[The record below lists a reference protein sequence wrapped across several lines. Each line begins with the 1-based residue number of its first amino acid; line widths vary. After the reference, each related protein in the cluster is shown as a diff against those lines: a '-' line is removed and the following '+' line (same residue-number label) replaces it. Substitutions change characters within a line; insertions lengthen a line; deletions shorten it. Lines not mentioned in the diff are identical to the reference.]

1 MVIKRMLTVA
11 EATQF
16 LIVPKRVVLAMDW
29 RPGLSKRDVQWSKWD
44 AALLVDGSVPEGTR
58 VVLQW
63 RPSLGSAPCKMN
75 LSLLYREQR
84 VYGID
89 FDDSGRHTNKIGKGR
104 PFYRKM
110 IDTPAHEHTW
120 SEEGYGYAEPL
131 DPSPDSAAELF
142 ALFCNKTNLSAD
154 GGYKP
159 PPSQQLPLG
168 LI

>member
-1 MVIKRMLTVA
+1 MVTVA

-16 LIVPKRVVLAMDW
+16 LTVPKRAVLAMDW
-29 RPGLSKRDVQWSKWD
+29 RPGLSKRDVQWWKWD
-44 AALLVDGSVPEGTR
+44 TALLVNGSVPEATR

-63 RPSLGSAPCKMN
+63 RPAVGAAASKMN

-84 VYGID
+84 VYGVD
-89 FDDSGRHTNKIGKGR
+89 FDELTRHTNKIGKGR

-110 IDTPAHEHTW
+110 IDSPAHEHTW

-131 DPSPDSAAELF
+131 DPSPTSPAELF
-142 ALFCNKTNLSAD
+142 VVFCSKINLTLD
-154 GGYKP
+154 GGFRP
-159 PPSQQLPLG
+159 PPSQQLPLE